1 MYDQL
6 FKGTDTL
13 GPNASVARQF
23 GNTGKLSSNFYSAAE
38 LSVGHLAALLKC
50 AVWVSLAAECLAS
63 VEAAIPAVTKQF

>member
-1 MYDQL
+1 MVLVTPSAHVIMAKTESHHMYDQL

-50 AVWVSLAAECLAS
+50 AV
-63 VEAAIPAVTKQF
+63 